1 MYFEKERQSMQN
13 YYIGI
18 PIGLL
23 LYGVNVGVQASMKKG
38 WLYNVI

>member
-18 PIGLL
+18 PIGLF
-23 LYGVNVGVQASMKKG
+23 LYGVNVGVQAAMGKG
-38 WLYNVI
+38 WLANVI